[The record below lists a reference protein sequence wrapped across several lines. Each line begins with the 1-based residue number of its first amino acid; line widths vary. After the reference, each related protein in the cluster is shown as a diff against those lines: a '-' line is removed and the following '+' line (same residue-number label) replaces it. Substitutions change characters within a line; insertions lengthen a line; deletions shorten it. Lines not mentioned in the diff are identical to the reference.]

1 MRNALT
7 LMVLTGLCSL
17 AFGQTATDKS
27 ATAADKPAGHDM
39 SKMGSMMARMHPPL
53 CLYEGKGY
61 SQGAVLKVRGV
72 TPTLVCD
79 APEAPQT
86 VDAKAVADGDHSA
99 HQVPALRWMEYR
111 AAKGKPANT
120 VHKH

>member
-7 LMVLTGLCSL
+7 LMVLAGVCSL
-17 AFGQTATDKS
+17 AFAQTAPDKPA
-27 ATAADKPAGHDM
+27 ATAEKPAGHDM

-61 SQGAVLKVRGV
+61 SQGAVHKVRGV

-79 APEAPQT
+79 APEAPQPI
-86 VDAKAVADGDHSA
+86 DSKAAADGGHSA
-99 HQVPALRWMEYR
+99 HSAPALRWMEYR
-111 AAKGKPANT
+111 TAKAKPAASG
-120 VHKH
+120 HQH